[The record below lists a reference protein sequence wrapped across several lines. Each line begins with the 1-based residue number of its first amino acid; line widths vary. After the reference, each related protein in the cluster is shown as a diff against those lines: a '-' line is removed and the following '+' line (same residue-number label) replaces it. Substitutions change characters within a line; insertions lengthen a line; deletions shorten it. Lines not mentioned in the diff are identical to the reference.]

1 MPRTRGTTTTT
12 DRQDSPRGATD
23 PRIREFCERNLR
35 WRWVLP
41 GGICSIGALLGV
53 TPIRVA
59 VVGAWL
65 ILLGIAVFSLLHR
78 PIGASVASFG
88 LGVLTPAAVPTALDL
103 LDSL

>member
-1 MPRTRGTTTTT
+1 M
-12 DRQDSPRGATD
+12 
-23 PRIREFCERNLR
+23 
-35 WRWVLP
+35 LP

-65 ILLGIAVFSLLHR
+65 ILLGIAVFSLLPR